1 MALGFEFT
9 QKAYK
14 QYKYWAE
21 NDKKILKKIN
31 ELIKAA
37 QENPCDGKGKP
48 EALKFNLTGCW
59 SRRINQ
65 EHRLVYMVEG
75 EKIIILQCKYH
86 Y

>member
-1 MALGFEFT
+1 MEFEFT

-14 QYKYWAE
+14 QYKYWID
-21 NDKKILKKIN
+21 NDKTILKKIN
-31 ELIKAA
+31 ELIKET
-37 QENPCDGKGKP
+37 QKSPYEGKGKP

-65 EHRLVYMVEG
+65 EHRLVYTIEDN
-75 EKIIILQCKYH
+75 KIIILQCKYH